1 MTKESF
7 LVEVNRVNILTKIAD
22 DTSRSYSERDLAR
35 VMDIATLCLLKKD
48 YTGAVT
54 VLKIGLE
61 ELDKRN

>member
-7 LVEVNRVNILTKIAD
+7 LAEVNQVNILEKIAD
-22 DTSRSYSERDLAR
+22 DTSRSYNERDLAR
-35 VMDIATLCLLKKD
+35 VMDIATLYLLKRD
-48 YTGAVT
+48 YEGSIT